1 MNKIKEIERASLLL
15 TWLEKPYYLNRSPLY
30 NTLISFI
37 MGFIVYV
44 FLVVVRPPVF
54 LKITTN
60 FNSFALTT
68 SIIISSVFLIFHF
81 IIKRIFIKYF
91 NSEGWTVIKH
101 LSSFFIVITI
111 ASLINWNGNSYIK
124 KFNDIEIN
132 NYFQFLAIGIGSAMI
147 PISFYLMI
155 DERYGKY
162 KKNNPLNNKL
172 IETKKTL
179 KENITNNKL
188 ITINSYNNKD
198 FVSFYIKQLLYVTA
212 EANYVSFFILEND
225 IIEELVLRNTLK
237 KVENQLSRF
246 DTIIRCHKSYIINKD
261 FVINFEGNAH
271 GYRLN
276 LKHQNKKIPVSRKFK
291 KEELI
296 SLVSSND

>member
-1 MNKIKEIERASLLL
+1 
-15 TWLEKPYYLNRSPLY
+15 
-30 NTLISFI
+30 